1 MNNAA
6 TLKGSKNTLQ
16 GSVGPDSSKQTL
28 QGSVG
33 PDSSKQTLQG
43 SVGPDSS
50 KQTLQGSVGPD
61 SSKQT
66 LQQEYLASLDDK
78 EMIAYNIAKGLMGT
92 LFTLEKSNHYL
103 EWLQTRNQ

>member
-1 MNNAA
+1 MSNINLIYFIEMNNTT
-6 TLKGSKNTLQ
+6 TLKG
-16 GSVGPDSSKQTL
+16 SKQTL

-33 PDSSKQTLQG
+33 PDSSLK
-43 SVGPDSS
+43 
-50 KQTLQGSVGPD
+50 
-61 SSKQT
+61 
-66 LQQEYLASLDDK
+66 QEYLASLDDK

>member
-1 MNNAA
+1 MNNTT
-6 TLKGSKNTLQ
+6 TLKG
-16 GSVGPDSSKQTL
+16 SKQTL

-33 PDSSKQTLQG
+33 PDSSLK
-43 SVGPDSS
+43 
-50 KQTLQGSVGPD
+50 
-61 SSKQT
+61 
-66 LQQEYLASLDDK
+66 QEYLASLDDK

>member
-1 MNNAA
+1 MNNTA
-6 TLKGSKNTLQ
+6 TLKG
-16 GSVGPDSSKQTL
+16 SKQTL
-28 QGSVG
+28 QGS
-33 PDSSKQTLQG
+33 QRIAL
-43 SVGPDSS
+43 
-50 KQTLQGSVGPD
+50 GPD

-78 EMIAYNIAKGLMGT
+78 EMIAYNIAKGLLGT